1 MQRIVRVDDERDKQ
15 YKVVV
20 KSRRVST
27 RTGTRNG
34 SKGSSVVA
42 QSKEQ
47 TELPYLLLYS
57 VYSCQQLSTD
67 SGVMKKLRP
76 TRRCEPILFNGNS

>member
-1 MQRIVRVDDERDKQ
+1 MERIVRVDDERDKQ

-20 KSRRVST
+20 KSRRVSA

-57 VYSCQQLSTD
+57 V
-67 SGVMKKLRP
+67 
-76 TRRCEPILFNGNS
+76 